1 MATHDQALSLD
12 VTAPPL
18 DPDAQEGPPGLLRA
32 RQAGRQLLGL
42 LLRHAAGA
50 GWQVPSPGQALA
62 RGPQGAPRFGS
73 QPGDGGWHLGLS
85 HSAGHV
91 GAVLGWQVAV
101 GVDLDQPVPGLDWSR
116 LAAHHF
122 HPAEQWSLMRWQGHQ
137 RDREALKLWC
147 AKEAVLKAQGV
158 GLHGQL
164 DQVLIVA
171 AASMAALGRWAQLA
185 PMLQP
190 LWSALHAALLVWGL
204 WLLFSGRLPATRAS
218 LSNTTTDGWQ
228 RMRGPVRS
236 AGIGLAWIALPCGM
250 LQSALLLAALGN
262 GPAEGAAVMAAF
274 WLGAGPVLWL
284 APSLWLRLAG
294 SARGAEAGA
303 GAARLAQGWPVR
315 LAGATVVVSSGWV
328 LAGGLISRAAA
339 WCFS

>member
-101 GVDLDQPVPGLDWSR
+101 GVDVDQPVPGLDWSR

-171 AASMAALGRWAQLA
+171 EASMDGVQGAERAEGVDRPREAWQAQDTRSGQPGAHGWSQGVEEGWLCACALGSHPVPW
-185 PMLQP
+185 
-190 LWSALHAALLVWGL
+190 
-204 WLLFSGRLPATRAS
+204 TRV
-218 LSNTTTDGWQ
+218 
-228 RMRGPVRS
+228 P
-236 AGIGLAWIALPCGM
+236 
-250 LQSALLLAALGN
+250 
-262 GPAEGAAVMAAF
+262 
-274 WLGAGPVLWL
+274 
-284 APSLWLRLAG
+284 
-294 SARGAEAGA
+294 
-303 GAARLAQGWPVR
+303 AQG
-315 LAGATVVVSSGWV
+315 A
-328 LAGGLISRAAA
+328 
-339 WCFS
+339 